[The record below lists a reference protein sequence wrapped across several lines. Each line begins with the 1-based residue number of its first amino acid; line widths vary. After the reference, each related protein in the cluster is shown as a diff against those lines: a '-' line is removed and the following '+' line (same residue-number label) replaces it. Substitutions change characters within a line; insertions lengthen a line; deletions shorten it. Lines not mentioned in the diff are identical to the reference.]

1 MQLTR
6 FTDYALRALIYLGAH
21 RERLSTISE
30 IAAFYDI
37 SEAHLMKI
45 VNRLATAGYIETLR
59 GKGGG
64 MRLSREPHLIN
75 LGDVVRDTEDN
86 MNIVECFDPTRQ
98 SCPLL
103 PACTLKSVLTEAR
116 RNFIA
121 TLDRYTLKDVLS
133 RQTAAVVAAWP
144 RARIP
149 VRRLTA

>member
-6 FTDYALRALIYLGAH
+6 FTDYALRALVYLGAH

-45 VNRLATAGYIETLR
+45 VHRLATAGYIETLR

-75 LGDVVRDTEDN
+75 LGEVVRDTEDN

-103 PACTLKSVLTEAR
+103 PACTLKSALTEAR

-133 RQTAAVVAAWP
+133 RQTAAVVAAGP

>member
-6 FTDYALRALIYLGAH
+6 FTDYALRALVYLGAR

-45 VNRLATAGYIETLR
+45 VHRLATAGYIETLR

-133 RQTAAVVAAWP
+133 RQTAAVVAAGP

>member
-6 FTDYALRALIYLGAH
+6 FTDYALRALVYLGAH

-45 VNRLATAGYIETLR
+45 VHRLATAGYIETLR

-116 RNFIA
+116 HNFIA

-133 RQTAAVVAAWP
+133 RQTAAVVAAGP

>member
-6 FTDYALRALIYLGAH
+6 FTDYALRALVYLGAH

-30 IAAFYDI
+30 IATFYDI

-103 PACTLKSVLTEAR
+103 PACTLKFVLTEAR

-133 RQTAAVVAAWP
+133 RQTAAVVAAGP

>member
-6 FTDYALRALIYLGAH
+6 FTDYALRAFVYLGAH

-45 VNRLATAGYIETLR
+45 VHRLATAGYIETLR

-133 RQTAAVVAAWP
+133 RQTAAVVAAGP

>member
-6 FTDYALRALIYLGAH
+6 FTDYALRALVYLGAH

-45 VNRLATAGYIETLR
+45 VHRLATAGYIETLR

-133 RQTAAVVAAWP
+133 RQTAAVVAAGP